1 MRKTEG
7 GWPWCGALVALVLAG
22 GLGTPDVARG
32 ADIAWSQTR
41 TSGTMESGKR
51 TSVGVASFAD
61 GERADVSTACS
72 SGPIDAEGLATSRCD
87 AEFRFAD
94 GSRIY
99 LSFDSRHDEK
109 TLNAKASGT
118 FTGGTGRFAGITG
131 AAKGTGLT
139 GRMDWVGAYTL
150 PSK

>member
-1 MRKTEG
+1 MRKAGELLT
-7 GWPWCGALVALVLAG
+7 WCGALAALMLVG
-22 GLGTPDVARG
+22 GLGTPGAAWS

-41 TSGTMESGKR
+41 TSGTMATGKR
-51 TSVGVASFAD
+51 TSVGVASFAG

-72 SGPIDAEGLATSRCD
+72 SGPLDADGLVTSKCD

-94 GSRIY
+94 GSRIN

-109 TLNAKASGT
+109 TMNAKATGT
-118 FTGGTGRFAGITG
+118 FTGGAGRFAGMTGTVTG
-131 AAKGTGLT
+131 AGLT
-139 GRMDWVGAYTL
+139 GRMDWVGSYTL